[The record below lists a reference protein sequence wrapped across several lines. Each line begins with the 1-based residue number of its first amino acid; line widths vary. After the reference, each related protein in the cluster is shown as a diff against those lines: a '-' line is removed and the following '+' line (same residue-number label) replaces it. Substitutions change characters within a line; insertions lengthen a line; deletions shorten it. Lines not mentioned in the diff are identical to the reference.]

1 MQRVCQYIL
10 CLLPLIYWFKKIL
23 WGLVQF
29 KKAVELVKF
38 EDVGASSVQKGCCG
52 LVQLKKV
59 VGDRSVEESC
69 WG

>member
-10 CLLPLIYWFKKIL
+10 YLLPLIYWFKKIL

-38 EDVGASSVQKGCCG
+38 
-52 LVQLKKV
+52 KV
-59 VGDRSVEESC
+59 VGDSSVQESC
-69 WG
+69 WGKFS